1 MLDIVA
7 ILLTLTATFSYLNHK
22 YLKWPMT
29 IGVMTIALAVSLTV
43 IGLDHLGYRTLRGR
57 EHALLTSID
66 FTEVL
71 MQGMLS
77 FLLFAGALH
86 VDVNQLRRVAWQV
99 GLLAL
104 VGTALSTLIVG
115 YGCWYVLQALHVA
128 LPLAYCLLFGALISP
143 TDPIAVLGVLNSAKV
158 PQSVEATIAG
168 ESLINDGVGVVLFT
182 LLLEMLRTGAPP
194 TLGAG
199 LALFAREAL
208 GGALFGIV
216 VGYAIY
222 RVLRT
227 IDAPQ
232 VEILITI
239 ATVVAGYALAREL
252 HLSGPLAMVAIG
264 LLIGNEGR
272 AHAMSPRTRER
283 LDMFWQLLDEILNG
297 VLFVLIGLE
306 FAVITFPPGSLAVVV
321 LVVALCLLARYLVV
335 GAPATVWRQRFGLP
349 PGSGLLMTWSGVRG
363 GISVA
368 LALSLPAGHDRNLIL
383 MLTYSVVVFSI
394 LVQGLTVG
402 SLARR
407 LGLAEGEAS

>member
-1 MLDIVA
+1 M
-7 ILLTLTATFSYLNHK
+7 
-22 YLKWPMT
+22 
-29 IGVMTIALAVSLTV
+29 
-43 IGLDHLGYRTLRGR
+43 
-57 EHALLTSID
+57 
-66 FTEVL
+66 
-71 MQGMLS
+71 
-77 FLLFAGALH
+77 
-86 VDVNQLRRVAWQV
+86 
-99 GLLAL
+99 
-104 VGTALSTLIVG
+104 
-115 YGCWYVLQALHVA
+115 
-128 LPLAYCLLFGALISP
+128 
-143 TDPIAVLGVLNSAKV
+143 
-158 PQSVEATIAG
+158 
-168 ESLINDGVGVVLFT
+168 
-182 LLLEMLRTGAPP
+182 
-194 TLGAG
+194 
-199 LALFAREAL
+199 
-208 GGALFGIV
+208 